1 VLSLNLTNQT
11 LLESASAGNVMWEI
25 NPDLPSIYAS
35 IKSHTVSGEDII
47 FDNGGPSNE
56 FVASLTALVHAD
68 DFSFSED
75 KVLKDVHFWTQENG
89 PSWDGTLEYFVFL
102 DEGGLPGALLAFG
115 NGENV
120 EKTDEGFNSF
130 GGDRFEYSFDL
141 EEPLMLDG
149 GTTYWIGLHLQSDF
163 ANVISIKWESSCIN
177 CGGNAARST
186 GGTFD
191 NWLPSAP
198 SISPELAF
206 FLTGGDPT
214 CGEGTKLGPDDLCVP
229 DFELVCGEKTMESDG
244 QCVPDFAK
252 ICGAGTAVEDMM
264 CVVSMAVGGT
274 LVPIEAIPLLVGIIG
289 SNSILVLLL
298 SITVAGVAAQIG
310 WSLYK
315 KRKF

>member
-1 VLSLNLTNQT
+1 
-11 LLESASAGNVMWEI
+11 MWEI
-25 NPDLPSIYAS
+25 NPDLPSNYAS
-35 IKSHTVSGEDII
+35 TKSHTVSGEDII

-120 EKTDEGFNSF
+120 EKTDEGFNGF

-141 EEPLMLDG
+141 EESLMLDG

-163 ANVISIKWESSCIN
+163 ANVNSIKWEGSCIN

-229 DFELVCGEKTMESDG
+229 DFEVVCGEKTMESDG
-244 QCVPDFAK
+244 QCVPDLLQ
-252 ICGAGTAVEDMM
+252 ICGPGTNPQNFM
-264 CVVSMAVGGT
+264 CLVSMAVGG
-274 LVPIEAIPLLVGIIG
+274 LFVGIDTTPVLLAGFQMAAAWLIPIVVSGIG
-289 SNSILVLLL
+289 IGLILV
-298 SITVAGVAAQIG
+298 
-310 WSLYK
+310 
-315 KRKF
+315 KRKID